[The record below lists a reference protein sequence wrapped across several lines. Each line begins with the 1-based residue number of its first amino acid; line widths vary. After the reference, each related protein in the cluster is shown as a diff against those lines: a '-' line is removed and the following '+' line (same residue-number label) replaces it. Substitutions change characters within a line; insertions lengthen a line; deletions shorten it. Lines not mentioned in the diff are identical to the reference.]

1 MKNVNKN
8 KAKAAKLAFV
18 STIPIFAGYIMLGIG
33 FGILLSEQGFGPIWA
48 LFMSIFMFAGSMQ
61 YVGVDLIASGA
72 SLISAAI
79 MTVLVN
85 ARHLFYGISM
95 IEKYKGAGA
104 KKFYMVFGL
113 TDETYSLLCEAKV
126 PDDVDRHT
134 YSFFVTLFDHFYW
147 ITGCV
152 LAL

>member
-95 IEKYKGAGA
+95 IEKYKGAGIYCI
-104 KKFYMVFGL
+104 KI
-113 TDETYSLLCEAKV
+113 
-126 PDDVDRHT
+126 DD
-134 YSFFVTLFDHFYW
+134 
-147 ITGCV
+147 
-152 LAL
+152 